1 MGRDV
6 DQVGS
11 IADMALTLIGAY
23 AGRIEALAFALP
35 SDDEQGARLTRLAE
49 AMRESEQQLH
59 ALVLEITRAPVS

>member
-23 AGRIEALAFALP
+23 AGRLEALAFTLP
-35 SDDEQGARLTRLAE
+35 LDDEHGARLARLAE
-49 AMRESEQQLH
+49 AMRESEQQLQ
-59 ALVLEITRAPVS
+59 ARVVELMRS